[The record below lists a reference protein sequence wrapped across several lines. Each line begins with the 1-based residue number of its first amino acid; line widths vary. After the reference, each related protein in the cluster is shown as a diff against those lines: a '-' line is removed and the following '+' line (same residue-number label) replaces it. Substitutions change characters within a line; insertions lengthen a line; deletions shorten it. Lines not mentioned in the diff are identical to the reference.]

1 MKKFKS
7 IILAMIVS
15 MVMVAPM
22 SVLAATYSTTFDFT
36 VNLYGS
42 WRDYSAGDIKLVVD
56 SSSYN
61 TGGYNSGSNYFTVAL
76 QRDDFWMNP
85 TIGSFQASRDGIT
98 SNGWTNLSKDK
109 YRFHLTK
116 ANDQW
121 TLKGTIK
128 ITQ

>member
-42 WRDYSAGDIKLVVD
+42 WRDYSAGDIK
-56 SSSYN
+56 
-61 TGGYNSGSNYFTVAL
+61 
-76 QRDDFWMNP
+76 
-85 TIGSFQASRDGIT
+85 
-98 SNGWTNLSKDK
+98 
-109 YRFHLTK
+109 H
-116 ANDQW
+116 
-121 TLKGTIK
+121 
-128 ITQ
+128 